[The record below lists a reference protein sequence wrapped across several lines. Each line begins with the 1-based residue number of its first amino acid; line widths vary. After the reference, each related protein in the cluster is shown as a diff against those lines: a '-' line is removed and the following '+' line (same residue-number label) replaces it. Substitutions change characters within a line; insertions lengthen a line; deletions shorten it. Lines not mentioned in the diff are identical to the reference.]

1 MERFTEVS
9 TLENSISRNPLWTY
23 IFKVNKKKRGGG
35 EGTQGRKGKKGKRN
49 EILIQIFWKQE

>member
-35 EGTQGRKGKKGKRN
+35 ERGHRGEKEKKEKGMK
-49 EILIQIFWKQE
+49 F